1 MKVDEEIN
9 KYKKDIKLI
18 NSNEDYESDLR
29 KEEAAIR
36 KHISIQHQMKLYIDK
51 IEEKLENYEKSNKL
65 LIKKIDTYNENKKNI
80 DNNYN
85 EMIKKLENEKNKL
98 NSNILELKNIIEEKE
113 KKIKILENKLN
124 FSTTN
129 YLSSFYSKDSK
140 NNNSNNTIFFYNQ
153 SNNTSMN
160 NNNKSRSYSKNTKK
174 PSKQLNVSDKID
186 FYQKL
191 VDKKLHDITR
201 NKNTHLTTF
210 REKSISSIESDISS
224 IHKMNDD
231 LTQRLNNI
239 SIRILGNEKEKR
251 SFTPNK
257 INSINS
263 NNNTYKKFNKNIN
276 LNNNTNY
283 NNLRNNH
290 NLNKKNYLSEF
301 TNILYNNLN
310 NNSIYHNL
318 NNNKNIKRHKRYN
331 SVENNIQMNN
341 DRLSFNYTN
350 NINNNNYNNI
360 NNISNMNKYKKQKL
374 SKEVNLRQY
383 LYFKYNSSNI
393 NNNKN
398 NNYLINSYKKI

>member
-1 MKVDEEIN
+1 MKVDEGIN
-9 KYKKDIKLI
+9 KYKKDLKLI
-18 NSNEDYESDLR
+18 NSNEDYETDLR

-51 IEEKLENYEKSNKL
+51 IEEKLENYEKNNQI
-65 LIKKIDTYNENKKNI
+65 LIKKINNINENKKNI

-85 EMIKKLENEKNKL
+85 EKIKKLENDKNKL
-98 NSNILELKNIIEEKE
+98 NLNILELKNTIVEKE

-124 FSTTN
+124 LSTTN

-140 NNNSNNTIFFYNQ
+140 NNNSNNTIYFYNQ
-153 SNNTSMN
+153 SNNTSMNN

-174 PSKQLNVSDKID
+174 PSKQIYVTEKFD

-191 VDKKLHDITR
+191 IDTKLHDITR
-201 NKNTHLTTF
+201 NKNTHLTF
-210 REKSISSIESDISS
+210 RERSISSIESDMSS

-239 SIRILGNEKEKR
+239 SVKILGNEREKR

-257 INSINS
+257 INTINS
-263 NNNTYKKFNKNIN
+263 NNNYKKINKNIN
-276 LNNNTNY
+276 LINNTNN

-301 TNILYNNLN
+301 TNILYNNIN
-310 NNSIYHNL
+310 NNSLYHN
-318 NNNKNIKRHKRYN
+318 NGNNKNIKKHKRYN

-341 DRLSFNYTN
+341 DRLSFNYSN

-383 LYFKYNSSNI
+383 LYIKYNSSNI
-393 NNNKN
+393 NNNNKN

>member
-85 EMIKKLENEKNKL
+85 EMIKKLENEK
-98 NSNILELKNIIEEKE
+98 
-113 KKIKILENKLN
+113 NKLN

-350 NINNNNYNNI
+350 NINNNYNNNI